1 MAILPARAKIIEVGC
16 RDGFQN
22 EKKFIETEDK
32 IRIVNSL
39 SRLGFKKLEMTSFVS
54 PKAIPQMRDASEV
67 VRGADRV
74 EGVAFTALVP
84 NLKGA
89 ERAIEA
95 GIDELNVVISVSE
108 SHNLANIRMTPKQSL
123 ERLKDIVDL
132 AGKHKKPVTVG
143 LATVFGCP
151 FEGSVPVEKVLAMAE
166 EALEIG
172 ATYVSLADTTGM
184 ANPAQVLRLVECISS
199 RLPSVPSSLHF
210 HNTRGMGMANVLAG
224 LEAGVT
230 TYDAALAGLGG
241 CPFAPGATG
250 NVATEDVVH
259 MLEEM
264 GIKTGIDLDGLI
276 NLSRELE
283 KIIGRT
289 LPGQIIKAG
298 KAYDLHPMPCDLQ
311 QG

>member
-1 MAILPARAKIIEVGC
+1 MAKLPTRVNIIDVCC

-32 IRIVNSL
+32 IRIVDSL
-39 SRLGFKKLEMTSFVS
+39 SRLGFKKLEVTSFVS
-54 PKAIPQMRDASEV
+54 PKAIPQMRDAVEV
-67 VRGADRV
+67 VKGANRV
-74 EGVAFTALVP
+74 EGVVFTALVP
-84 NLKGA
+84 NVKGA

-95 GIDELNVVISVSE
+95 GIDELNVVMSVSE
-108 SHNLANIRMTPKQSL
+108 SHNLANIRMTPRQSL
-123 ERLKDIVDL
+123 DKLKEIVEL
-132 AGKHKKPVTVG
+132 AGNHKVPVNAS
-143 LATVFGCP
+143 LATAFGCP
-151 FEGSVPVEKVLAMAE
+151 FAGNVPVEKVLAAAE
-166 EALEIG
+166 EALAIG
-172 ATYVSLADTTGM
+172 ASSLTVADTTGM
-184 ANPAQVLRLVECISS
+184 ANPVQVLRMMEHFNKL
-199 RLPSVPSSLHF
+199 LTKVPLALHF
-210 HNTRGMGMANVLAG
+210 HNTRGMGMANMLAG

-230 TYDAALAGLGG
+230 DYDAALGGLGG

-289 LPGQIIKAG
+289 LPGQVIKAG
-298 KAYDLHPMPCDLQ
+298 KTCDLHPMPCDLQ